1 MTITERIRILP
12 RKMYH
17 KTILDLIGQTPLV
30 RINSFH
36 KNSKVTLLAKLE
48 YFNPGGSVKDR
59 IAPAMINRAEKKGL
73 LKKGGTIVEPTS
85 GNTGTGLA
93 MVATLRGYKTVFVM
107 PDKMSDEKRN
117 LLRAYGAK
125 VVITPTAVLAADE
138 RSYYKVSDRLALEI
152 PGAYK
157 PDQYHNPANP
167 QAHYETTG
175 PEIWEQTEGKIT
187 HFVCGMGTG
196 GTITGV
202 AKYLKEK
209 NPKIKIIGVDPEGSV
224 FTQYKKTGKFPEVMK
239 TYKVEGVGEDFIP
252 TTIDFDYIDEVI
264 QVGDRECFT
273 SARRLA
279 REEGILVGGSSGM
292 ALFAAASVASK
303 IRQGLVVVLF
313 PDSGKSYLTKMYSD
327 DWMRDNGF
335 LSSDDRHGTIL
346 QVLEAK
352 RGKKMVSISP
362 KDTVKKAISLMK
374 KKDISQMP
382 VIHKHTVLGKVT
394 ERQLLTGLYQKSIG
408 PSNHIE
414 AVLEPHVVKVSTAE
428 SIDRVSQLLEDENLV
443 VVVDQENKPLGVVTR
458 IDLID
463 YYA

>member
-1 MTITERIRILP
+1 
-12 RKMYH
+12 MYY
-17 KTILDLIGQTPLV
+17 KSILDLIGNTPLV
-30 RINSFH
+30 KINTFH
-36 KNSKVTLLAKLE
+36 KNPKVTLVAKLE
-48 YFNPGGSVKDR
+48 YMNPGGSVKDR
-59 IAPAMINRAEKKGL
+59 IGPAMVDRAEKMGK

-93 MVATLRGYKTVFVM
+93 MVAALRGYKTVFVM

-138 RSYYKVSDRLALEI
+138 RSYYKVSDRLAQEI

-167 QAHYETTG
+167 LAHYDTTG
-175 PEIWEQTEGKIT
+175 PEIWKQTEGKIT

-224 FTQYKKTGKFPEVMK
+224 FTQYKKTGKFPNVMK

-252 TTIDFDYIDEVI
+252 STIDFDYIDEVI
-264 QVGDRECFT
+264 QVSDRDCFIA
-273 SARRLA
+273 ARRLA
-279 REEGILVGGSSGM
+279 RDEGILVGGSSGM
-292 ALFAAASVASK
+292 ALYAASKVCSK
-303 IRQGLVVVLF
+303 LISGLVVTLF

-327 DWMRDNGF
+327 DWMRENGF
-335 LSSDDRHGTIL
+335 LSPDGRHGTIAN
-346 QVLEAK
+346 VLSAK
-352 RGKKMVSISP
+352 RGNKMVVVSP
-362 KDTVKKAISLMK
+362 KDTVKKAITLMK
-374 KKDISQMP
+374 DKDISQMP
-382 VIHKHTVLGKVT
+382 VIGKNKVLGKVT
-394 ERQLLTGLYQKSIG
+394 ERHLLTGLYKKSIG
-408 PSNHIE
+408 PTNHIE
-414 AVLEPHVVKVSTAE
+414 AALDPHVLVVQEHE
-428 SIDRVSQLLEDENLV
+428 SIDHVAQLLEEENLV
-443 VVVDQENKPLGVVTR
+443 VVVDATGKPLGVVTR

-463 YYA
+463 YYL